1 MKTCT
6 KCGETKELSE
16 FYADK
21 SKKDEKR
28 ARCKKCDSP
37 CQRNRRIENL
47 EKFRAREAKMR
58 AENPEKFRVRQSKW
72 RAENPE
78 KQKARDAKWRAENP
92 EKVLSTAAKSRQNL
106 TPSYIA
112 NVMHISVNAC
122 PPELLELKR
131 HQLEMHRLTKQ
142 LTKEIQNGTK

>member
-47 EKFRAREAKMR
+47 EKFRAREAKM
-58 AENPEKFRVRQSKW
+58 
-72 RAENPE
+72 
-78 KQKARDAKWRAENP
+78 RAENP